1 MSFVLLIIRRPPR
14 STRTATLFPY
24 TSLFLSLGKTAASL
38 GTLGAVGNGF
48 AKPVALTTPDPVT
61 LYRTVAQIASMGID
75 RLAIEA
81 SSPGLSQHRLDGLK
95 LTAAAFTT
103 FSRAHPDSHGSLPAY
118 LEANLRL
125 FSEIL
130 PAGPPAP
137 SHPHHT

>member
-75 RLAIEA
+75 RSEEHT
-81 SSPGLSQHRLDGLK
+81 SQLQSLMRISYAVFSLTKTKTSDNTYTTIHNTNQHTINKLK
-95 LTAAAFTT
+95 T
-103 FSRAHPDSHGSLPAY
+103 
-118 LEANLRL
+118 
-125 FSEIL
+125 
-130 PAGPPAP
+130 
-137 SHPHHT
+137 HTD